1 MWVLR
6 LLWVQWPSESLANK
20 NVKSNHQDKVT
31 VSESTLLDDGKQM
44 DSIKITQEEED
55 QVNDGKP
62 RKMMV
67 ENRKL
72 INNLHSVTI
81 RIIIKITSSI
91 SSHGSPR
98 VHDNPK

>member
-6 LLWVQWPSESLANK
+6 LLWVQRPSESRANK
-20 NVKSNHQDKVT
+20 TVKSNHQDKVT
-31 VSESTLLDDGKQM
+31 VSESTLLNDGKQM

-67 ENRKL
+67 GKRKL
-72 INNLHSVTI
+72 INNLHSMTI

-91 SSHGSPR
+91 SSHDRKFS
-98 VHDNPK
+98 